1 VVEALEGLSG
11 VKEIGYGAESQT
23 FRLIFDPKK
32 ISLNRIFQ
40 KVALAGSR
48 KGMNYQALAV
58 DPSEKDDT
66 NVSENFYLEDVNIEG
81 FKSFSELTNM
91 GFQPR
96 IGVIIGNNG
105 VGKSN
110 ILDAIVWAMGEDD
123 LTRLR
128 CYERDELFFS
138 GSKKHPPASRI
149 RVELIF
155 KRGTE
160 KKAPAVKLV
169 RETTK
174 DGQDIY
180 WVQDEPLEREQ
191 YLQELITLNLPH
203 ALRSIIRQEQ
213 INDMLLLDPWQRFHW
228 IEDFLSGDGTENL
241 AQRVHRDIEPL
252 FCQYLDF
259 LFPLGEAHLKVLEQ
273 NGRKGLEIEVTL
285 PGNRKRKSH
294 QLSGGEKSV
303 TSLAMKLAIFA
314 QLDSPFYLL
323 DEVEP
328 SLDYTN
334 HKSMQALLKTL
345 AQNKQL
351 IMITH
356 LRSTIQLADTVH
368 GVRTRWDGSSFM
380 KFYFVMDD
388 RLLRLYKCC

>member
-1 VVEALEGLSG
+1 MDSPE
-11 VKEIGYGAESQT
+11 
-23 FRLIFDPKK
+23 
-32 ISLNRIFQ
+32 
-40 KVALAGSR
+40 
-48 KGMNYQALAV
+48 
-58 DPSEKDDT
+58 EKAIKTSKD
-66 NVSENFYLEDVNIEG
+66 FYLEDVNIEG

-91 GFQPR
+91 GFQTG

-110 ILDAIVWAMGEDD
+110 ILDAIVWALGEDD
-123 LTRLR
+123 LNRLR
-128 CYERDELFFS
+128 CYEKDELFFC
-138 GSKKHPPASRI
+138 GSKDYPPASRI

-155 KRGTE
+155 KQGTE
-160 KKAPAVKLV
+160 KKAPTIRLI
-169 RETTK
+169 REMTK
-174 DGQDIY
+174 DGKDAY
-180 WVQDEPLEREQ
+180 WVQDELHQREQ
-191 YLQELITLNLPH
+191 YKQELINLKLPH

-213 INDMLLLDPWQRFHW
+213 INDMILLDPWRRFRW
-228 IEDFLSGDGTENL
+228 VEELLSTGKRPDLGE
-241 AQRVHRDIEPL
+241 RIYEEIDPL
-252 FCQYLDF
+252 FRQYLDF
-259 LFPLGEAHLKVLEQ
+259 LFPLGEGHLKVIEQ
-273 NGRKGLEIEVTL
+273 NGRSGLEVEVTL
-285 PGNRKRKSH
+285 PGNRRRKSH

-303 TSLAMKLAIFA
+303 TSLALKLAIFG

-334 HKSMQALLKTL
+334 HKSMQALLKTM

-356 LRSTIQLADTVH
+356 LRSTIALANTVH

-380 KFYFVMDD
+380 KFYFVMDE